1 MSAAGLA
8 QRAFGLFDRLINAC
22 AWLGGAILAF
32 ALVVALVEVVSRYFF
47 KSPIPGSVE
56 LTEYCLLWMTF
67 LAAPWVLR
75 CGGHVTIDLVV
86 ETLAPAVRRRLDV
99 AMSGIGAVICA
110 VYAWNTA
117 ASVIEFYE
125 RELIIRH
132 LWEVPQY
139 IPYIAIPVGTALLTI
154 EFIRRALG
162 QRAGAPPA
170 SIAAPPV

>member
-1 MSAAGLA
+1 MRRLVALY
-8 QRAFGLFDRLINAC
+8 DRLIEA
-22 AWLGGAILAF
+22 LAF
-32 ALVVALVEVVSRYFF
+32 LSALVLGAMAVWVTYEVIARKLFRAPTIWAVDLSEYTLVW
-47 KSPIPGSVE
+47 
-56 LTEYCLLWMTF
+56 TTF

-86 ETLAPAVRRRLDV
+86 DTLAPVARRRLDV
-99 AMSGIGAVICA
+99 AMSSLGAVICA

-154 EFIRRALG
+154 EFIRRALA
-162 QRAGAPPA
+162 QRAGAPRA
-170 SIAAPPV
+170 LVAAPPV